1 MDSIT
6 QYLELP
12 VSNPTGV
19 FSIVLAIILFAP
31 ILFSKIK
38 IPHIVGLIIS
48 GVIIGENGL
57 GILER
62 DDSFRLFGQVGI
74 YYIMF
79 LAGLEMDL
87 AGMKESRKPGGIF
100 GAMTALI
107 PFATGYLTGLYIL
120 HYSHLAA
127 LLLACIFASHTLVA
141 YPIVSRYQLNRQ
153 KSVMVSVMATMIAL
167 IFALI
172 TLALIAAS
180 FKGEDIGW
188 KFWMWILAKFA
199 LLIVFVT
206 FVMPRVIR
214 FFFKKVSEPILHF
227 IFVLVMI
234 YVAATMADLAGFE
247 GILGA
252 FFAGLVFNRY
262 IPHNGP
268 LMNRVEFVG
277 NAIFI
282 PFFLI
287 GVGMLVNV
295 RPMFTNKAV
304 IGVVAVIVVASTLS
318 KYVAAWI
325 SRRMLKLSKGSGLMM
340 FGLSEAHA
348 AGALAMVMVGTS
360 LVYPDGTPLMSS
372 DVLDGVVVMILI
384 SCLISSIATEKAAK
398 QLKTENIDTLH
409 NERPENDDEKILV
422 AINDENSIKWLVGTA
437 GLMRNEKLKRGII
450 CLNVVNDN
458 EESKKKMMEGKAYL
472 EEARKLCS
480 ASNLPVQTQ
489 LRLGVNFANATI
501 HAFRENDAS
510 EVIMGLHTIR
520 ADDTYFLGL
529 YGKALIGGLM
539 RQITIVKF
547 TVKEFNNI
555 RQILVAV
562 PENAEHEAGFYRW
575 LERICRMSQSM
586 KCQLEFHATEKT
598 CNIIMNYIK
607 AYYSKLTV
615 DYEEFAMREG
625 LDQLKDEVH
634 PDHLLV
640 VVMAR
645 QGTASY
651 QASFR
656 KLQEPIEKHF
666 SKNSLMI
673 IVPDQQGDTD
683 NNQVTFTDLHSQD
696 DYVVP
701 GITQWM
707 SKFQTRTI

>member
-31 ILFSKIK
+31 ILFSKIR

-107 PFATGYLTGLYIL
+107 PFATGYFTGLYIL
-120 HYSHLAA
+120 QYSHLAA

-153 KSVMVSVMATMIAL
+153 KSVMVSVVATMIAL

-188 KFWMWILAKFA
+188 KFWLWIFAKFA
-199 LLIVFVT
+199 FLIAFVT
-206 FVMPRVIR
+206 LVMPRVIR

-227 IFVLVMI
+227 IFVLAMI
-234 YVAATMADLAGFE
+234 YVAATVADIAGFE

-295 RPMFTNKAV
+295 RPIFTNKAV
-304 IGVVAVIVVASTLS
+304 IGVVAVIVLASTLS
-318 KYVAAWI
+318 KYVAAWL
-325 SRRMLKLSKGSGLMM
+325 SRRMLKLSKASGLMM

-348 AGALAMVMVGTS
+348 AGALAMVMVGTT
-360 LVYPDGTPLMSS
+360 LVYPDGTPLMSN
-372 DVLDGVVVMILI
+372 DVLDGVVAMILF
-384 SCLISSIATEKAAK
+384 SCLIGSIATEKAAR
-398 QLKTENIDTLH
+398 QLKTENIDNLH
-409 NERPENDDEKILV
+409 NERPKNDDEKILV
-422 AINDENSIKWLVGTA
+422 TINNEDSIKWLVGTA
-437 GLMRNEKLKRGII
+437 LLMRNEKLKRGII

-458 EESKKKMMEGKAYL
+458 DESKKKMMEGKAYL
-472 EEARKLCS
+472 EAAKKLCS
-480 ASNLPVQTQ
+480 AANLPVQTQ

-510 EVIMGLHTIR
+510 EVIMGLHTRR
-520 ADDTYFLGL
+520 ADDTSFLGL
-529 YGKALIGGLM
+529 FGKALIGGLM
-539 RQITIVKF
+539 RQITIVKY
-547 TVKEFNNI
+547 TVKDFNNI
-555 RQILVAV
+555 RQIVVAV

-575 LERICRMSQSM
+575 LERICRMSQCL
-586 KCQLEFHATEKT
+586 KCQLAFHATEKT
-598 CNIIMNYIK
+598 CNIIMNYVK

-615 DYEEFAMREG
+615 DYEEFDMRDG
-625 LDQLKDEVH
+625 LDQLKDEVN

-640 VVMAR
+640 IVMAR
-645 QGTASY
+645 QGTASH

-656 KLQEPIEKHF
+656 KLQEPIEKFF

-683 NNQVTFTDLHSQD
+683 NNQVTFTDPHSQD